1 MCVYPHVPFVAIN
14 SIITKSINFVVLF
27 NFSFANYSSD
37 CEQNDLVEV
46 AKDEQMADK
55 LYTETLRVLKLER
68 I

>member
-27 NFSFANYSSD
+27 NFSFAYYFSD